1 MTQEALDLND
11 CDREPI
17 HVPGSIQPHGMILV
31 ADRDNLTV
39 SHGAGDI
46 EGLLGVEAWEGRAL
60 GQVLGDEI
68 AARVARLVESSG
80 GGGFSGQIHGTA
92 DRSFDVHVH
101 VAGEHVV
108 VEIEP
113 GPALAPTS
121 SAILGGLEAAALAF
135 ERTTSLKALC
145 ERAAVEFRRLTGFD
159 RVMIYRFLDDEAG
172 AVLAEDRDPILPS
185 FLNHHFPGSD
195 IPRQARALYLR
206 NLVRVIPD
214 VRYEPALLRPAWT
227 GQPLDMSDCA
237 LRSVSPIHLQY
248 MQNMK
253 VGASASVS
261 IVKDGVL
268 WGLVACHHA
277 TPRLVPY
284 DIRVACR
291 ALAGGLVRQ
300 IKSKEEA
307 EGYRERIRL
316 RSFEDEVAGLLGRSA
331 SLDDALNEALP
342 ALRKMLD
349 ADGVALL
356 RAGEVIGAGAC
367 PPESVVRDL
376 AAWMLERSPDEVFAT
391 DRLSHVVAEA
401 EGYSDLASGLL
412 SVVVSQDEP
421 FVLLWFRAERV
432 QEINWAGNPHKAADE
447 GGILTPRAS
456 FDAWSEAVHG
466 RSRSWSPVLVEAA
479 ARLRD
484 AMLAARQTRRL
495 RELNHRLS
503 ESVAE
508 KEALIRQKEML
519 LGEVNHRVQNSLQ
532 LVSSFLGLQARA
544 SDDETL
550 KESFEEARRRLSA
563 VALVH
568 RRLYRADQIDTVDL
582 SRYVEELLD
591 DMGQSFGPEWEGMFS
606 LQLAPVLT
614 PTDRAVTLGLV
625 LTELVINANKYAYGG
640 KPGPVEIS
648 LSQSDGAL
656 RLVVADHGGGRKGDG
671 QGFGSRMMKA
681 MVGQLDGALTYE
693 DNEPGVRAVLKA
705 PTTGDRGA

>member
-1 MTQEALDLND
+1 MTKEILDLND

-46 EGLLGVEAWEGRAL
+46 EGQLGAENWIGAAL
-60 GQVLGDEI
+60 GQLIGDDI
-68 AARVARLVESSG
+68 AARIARLVESSG
-80 GGGFSGQIHGTA
+80 SGGFAGQLRGRE
-92 DRSFDVHVH
+92 DRVFDVHTH
-101 VAGEHVV
+101 VSGEHVI

-113 GPALAPTS
+113 GPTLAPTS
-121 SAILGGLEAAALAF
+121 SAILGALEAAALAF
-135 ERTTSLKALC
+135 ERTTSLKTLC
-145 ERAAVEFRRLTGFD
+145 DRAAIEFRRLTGFD

-172 AVLAEDRDPILPS
+172 AVLAEDRDPALPS

-214 VRYEPALLRPAWT
+214 VRYRPAPLRPAWS
-227 GQPLDMSDCA
+227 GEPLDMSDSA

-248 MQNMK
+248 MQNMEI
-253 VGASASVS
+253 GASASVS

-277 TPRLVPY
+277 APRLVPY

-291 ALAGGLVRQ
+291 ALAGALARQ
-300 IKSKEEA
+300 IKAKEEA

-316 RSFEDEVAGLLGRSA
+316 RSFEDEVASLLGRSA
-331 SLDDALNEALP
+331 SLDDAVNDCLP
-342 ALRKMLD
+342 ALRRMFD
-349 ADGVALL
+349 ADGVAAL
-356 RAGEVIGAGAC
+356 RGGDVASLGVC
-367 PPESVVRDL
+367 PPEGVVRDL
-376 AAWMLERSPDEVFAT
+376 AAWILSRAPGEVFET
-391 DRLSHVVAEA
+391 DRLPEIAGEVEVHAEI
-401 EGYSDLASGLL
+401 ASGLL
-412 SVVVSQDEP
+412 SVVVSADEP
-421 FVLLWFRAERV
+421 FVVLWFRAERV
-432 QEINWAGNPHKAADE
+432 QEINWAGNPHKAPDE
-447 GGILTPRAS
+447 GGVLNPRAS
-456 FDAWSEAVHG
+456 FEAWSESVHG
-466 RSRSWSPVLVEAA
+466 RSRPWSAALLEAA
-479 ARLRD
+479 QRLKD
-484 AMLAARQTRRL
+484 AMLEARRTRRL
-495 RELNHRLS
+495 RELNHRLA

-508 KEALIRQKEML
+508 KEALIQQKEML

-544 SDDETL
+544 SDDEGL

-568 RRLYRADQIDTVDL
+568 RRLYRADQIETVDL
-582 SRYVEELLD
+582 SRYIEELLD
-591 DMGQSFGPEWEGMFS
+591 DLGQSLGPEWEGMFE
-606 LQLAPVLT
+606 LQLAPVIV

-640 KPGPVEIS
+640 KPGPVAIS
-648 LSQSDGAL
+648 LAEADGML
-656 RLVVADHGGGRKGDG
+656 RLAVADQGGGRKGDG

-681 MVGQLDGALTYE
+681 MVGQLQGELIFE
-693 DNEPGVRAVLKA
+693 DNEPGVRAILRA
-705 PTTGDRGA
+705 SPLP